1 MVAASLTV
9 MLGFSALVVDIGMMW
24 NAQQVHRGIADAAA
38 LAGAQEQQI
47 YGIRGINAAAREEA
61 RYVAM
66 TQIRDRIGA
75 TGMPTCAIGGAP
87 TSDVDGDGKLG
98 YPADIRNCP
107 FPGTDFTASVLA
119 PSPIC
124 VNCDPTRSFMVEV
137 SSNVPTILAG
147 LFGRDGWAVRKT
159 SVAAITYSAD
169 FAVLTLRPPVPNAS
183 TNAADVGINGGSR
196 LHVSIGDIGTN
207 TNVVLTGGG
216 STIQIDEGY
225 KIHHYDAVP
234 HPSWTGMAPAKKL
247 INLIADPNHAY
258 PTRTGAATY
267 NSAAEA
273 AASAATCAAAR
284 ASLPAQYVDPTSG
297 RAISD
302 PLMTKPVRCL
312 KPGIYNYGVTA
323 VNSEV
328 LILTPGAYFV
338 DKGLTV
344 RGILIGG
351 YTGGQPGVVLVFNET
366 VAGRMDANNALV
378 FALNA
383 GGQFGGGSGAEAA
396 PALAANGVPVQT
408 GGDTNLAITL
418 MVTKDPNCRPV
429 LPYPTSCNDNG
440 NSALNMAGGG
450 SLYLAGVQYAPTD
463 NVTFSGGS
471 AGDGQAGRIV
481 VWTVKYSGGTRMT
494 QQYPGEREGNGI
506 LRLDAACT
514 GAGATSMSNALC
526 NP

>member
-9 MLGFSALVVDIGMMW
+9 LLGFSALVVDIGMMW

-47 YGIRGINAAAREEA
+47 YGVRGINAEAREEA
-61 RYVAM
+61 RYAAM
-66 TQIRDRIGA
+66 TTIRDRIGA
-75 TGMPTCAIGGAP
+75 TELPTCAVGGTP
-87 TSDVDGDGKLG
+87 TSDLDNDGKLG
-98 YPADIRNCP
+98 YPADIRNCA
-107 FPGTDFTASVLA
+107 FPGTGYTASVLA

-124 VNCDPTRSFMVEV
+124 ANCDADRSFMVEV
-137 SSNVPTILAG
+137 QSNVPTILAG
-147 LFGRDGWAVRKT
+147 LFGQDGWNVRKT

-169 FAVLTLRPPVPNAS
+169 FAVLTLRPPVPNVS
-183 TNAADVGINGGSR
+183 TNAADVGINGGSI

-216 STIQIDEGY
+216 STIHIDPGY
-225 KIHHYDAVP
+225 KVHHYDTVP

-247 INLIADPNHAY
+247 VNLIEDPMHAY
-258 PTRTGAATY
+258 PSQTGAATY
-267 NSAAEA
+267 
-273 AASAATCAAAR
+273 ATLAAAR
-284 ASLPAQYVDPTSG
+284 MSTAECDAARAAVPLEYKWGGVSISALPDV
-297 RAISD
+297 
-302 PLMTKPVRCL
+302 TKIQCL
-312 KPGIYNYGVTA
+312 RPGIYSFMPIASTGEMILFAPGV
-323 VNSEV
+323 
-328 LILTPGAYFV
+328 YFL
-338 DKGLTV
+338 DLGLRV
-344 RGILIGG
+344 RSVAIGG
-351 YTGGQPGVVLVFNET
+351 YLGAPQTGVALVFNET
-366 VAGRMDANNALV
+366 VAGRLDANNSEV

-383 GGQFGGGSGAEAA
+383 GEAFGGGDGAEAA
-396 PALAANGVPVQT
+396 PALAANGAAIQT

-418 MVTKDPNCRPV
+418 MVTKDPNCVPV
-429 LPYPTSCNDNG
+429 LPYPTTCNDTG
-440 NSALNMAGGG
+440 NAALNMAGGG

-481 VWTVKYSGGTRMT
+481 AWTVKYSGGTRMT

>member
-98 YPADIRNCP
+98 YPANIRNCP

-124 VNCDPTRSFMVEV
+124 VNCEADRSFMVEV

-207 TNVVLTGGG
+207 TNVVLTGSG

-258 PTRTGAATY
+258 PTRTGAASY
-267 NSAAEA
+267 ANL
-273 AASAATCAAAR
+273 AAAR
-284 ASLPAQYVDPTSG
+284 MTDAQCNTARASVPSQYKWGGVSISALPDV
-297 RAISD
+297 
-302 PLMTKPVRCL
+302 TKIQCL
-312 KPGIYNYGVTA
+312 NPGIYSFMPTA
-323 VNSEV
+323 STSEM
-328 LILTPGAYFV
+328 ILFAPGAYFF
-338 DKGLTV
+338 DQGLRIRSV
-344 RGILIGG
+344 AIGG
-351 YTGGQPGVVLVFNET
+351 YAGGQPGVVLVFNET
-366 VAGRMDANNALV
+366 VAGRLDANNAEV

-383 GGQFGGGSGAEAA
+383 GARFGTGTGAEAA
-396 PALAANGVPVQT
+396 PALAVNGVPVQT
-408 GGDTNLAITL
+408 GGDTNLAVTL

-429 LPYPTSCNDNG
+429 LPYPSACNDNG

-481 VWTVKYSGGTRMT
+481 AWTVKYSGGTRMT

-514 GAGATSMSNALC
+514 GAGATSMSNGLC